1 MSSAA
6 LSTGPKFHSPLKP
19 KLSESNHLQRCHSS
33 PRTPFIRKTKLPSL
47 SLNPGRRQ
55 ICLSTTPKK
64 YTYKHGPVAVRA
76 QFHDELTG
84 PEEQAEFSTG
94 TIWPYVC
101 VACLGAILTGYNI
114 GVVNVALGYLAKD
127 LGFAESIRLQVWVLS
142 TTILGATIGSLIC
155 YVLVEKHGR
164 RRTFQLDAILL
175 VIGALL
181 SATAKSIIT
190 IIIGQLFT
198 GIGIG
203 ISSSV
208 VPLYIFEISPNEIRG
223 ALGSLNHLCIWM
235 GLLVGLVAG
244 LPLARHPLWWRNIF
258 VTAILPAVLM
268 ALGMAF
274 SPESP
279 HWLVEQGKSADAE
292 RAIETLWGKG
302 KVEDTM
308 IELKESGNAQV
319 VEEEVSWLDLFRK
332 HYLKVGFGATLI
344 LFQQLLGVNVVV
356 FYSASLFRRHRMAYS
371 IESGILVVASTVIG
385 SIVASLLMDKT
396 ERKNLLIASFLGM
409 AASILLIYLSI
420 WRSLQSYWADI
431 VAVGTILYVVAY
443 SLGVGPFPSVLL
455 PEIFDSGLRTKGV
468 TLLMALHWVLN
479 FLIGVYFLRGVNK
492 IAPKYILLGACSL
505 CLASVYCLRN
515 HMTEDLRFNNEP
527 STEDL
532 KLKIGHLKED
542 IMFKFGEG
550 VQNIKHWI
558 LGLIL

>member
-6 LSTGPKFHSPLKP
+6 LSAGPKFHSPLKP
-19 KLSESNHLQRCHSS
+19 KLSESNYLQRCHSS
-33 PRTPFIRKTKLPSL
+33 PRTTFMRKTKFPSL
-47 SLNPGRRQ
+47 SLNPERPQR
-55 ICLSTTPKK
+55 CLCTAPMK

-76 QFHDELTG
+76 LSRDESTG
-84 PEEQAEFSTG
+84 AEELAEFSTG
-94 TIWPYVC
+94 KIWPYVC
-101 VACLGAILTGYNI
+101 VACLGAILTGYSI

-127 LGFAESIRLQVWVLS
+127 LGFAEDIRLQVWVLS
-142 TTILGATIGSLIC
+142 TTILGAAIGSFIC

-164 RRTFQLDAILL
+164 RRTFQLDAILI
-175 VIGALL
+175 VIGAIL

-244 LPLARHPLWWRNIF
+244 IPLARHPLWWRNIF
-258 VTAILPAVLM
+258 VSTILPAVLM
-268 ALGMAF
+268 ASGMAF

-279 HWLVEQGKSADAE
+279 HWLIEQGKSADAE
-292 RAIETLWGKG
+292 RAIETLQGKG

-308 IELKESGNAQV
+308 IELKASCNTQV
-319 VEEEVSWLDLFRK
+319 VEEAVSWPDLLRK
-332 HYLKVGFGATLI
+332 HYLKVGIGAAII
-344 LFQQLLGVNVVV
+344 LFQQLLGVNVVI

-371 IESGILVVASTVIG
+371 IEAGILVVASNVIG

-396 ERKNLLIASFLGM
+396 ERKNLLIASFSGM

-420 WRSLQSYWADI
+420 WKSLESYWRNI
-431 VAVGTILYVVAY
+431 VAVGTILYVVAF
-443 SLGVGPFPSVLL
+443 SLGAGPFPSVLL
-455 PEIFDSGLRTKGV
+455 PEIFDSGLRVKGV
-468 TLLMALHWVLN
+468 TSLMALHWVLN
-479 FLIGVYFLRGVNK
+479 FLIGVYFLSGVNK
-492 IAPKYILLGACSL
+492 IPPNYILLGVCSL

-515 HMTEDLRFNNEP
+515 HMTEDLRFNFDL
-527 STEDL
+527 SMEDL

-542 IMFKFGEG
+542 LMLKFGRI
-550 VQNIKHWI
+550 VQNIKSWI
-558 LGLIL
+558 LGVIL